1 VPVPFVVQC
10 SGTRKSS
17 FLAASAPFLTEVLQ
31 LPPHQADA
39 SSMTTFGFL
48 IDNRKCIGCHA
59 CTVACKSEH
68 DVPIGVD
75 RTWVKYIEK
84 GEFPNTRRLF
94 TVMRCNHCEWAPC
107 VTICPVTAL
116 YKRADGVVDFNNERC
131 IGCKACMQACPYDA
145 LYIDPES
152 NTAAKCNFCTHRLEV
167 GLEPSCVVVCPER
180 AIVCGDLDD
189 SGSEISRLINRFPT
203 QVRKPEKGTKPKL
216 YYIDGDEAALVPTA
230 AKADGQYLW
239 SGGPELAKNG
249 RGEDGESGR
258 HEIVAAQTSQSPP
271 LPFSPSPTLPDARRV
286 YDVRPRK
293 PIWSWA
299 VVGYIW
305 TKSIAAG
312 AFLAAAAARLEYH
325 SEYSIHVQLVLS
337 FVAMLFLVVTGILLV
352 VDLKQPKRFLYVL
365 LRPQWQSWLVR
376 GAYVITAYGAVL
388 AMWFVAIIF
397 GWNPLADAL
406 VWPGA
411 ILALLTAVYTAFLFA
426 QAKGRDLWQNPLFSM
441 HLLAHAVL
449 AAGATWL
456 IADVYFRPVPQRSAT
471 ILAIALVFSL
481 VALLLECFTAPP
493 TDDSRRAIHMIL
505 GKPMGGW
512 FWGAGIL
519 VGHIIPLLLLA
530 TGNGGLAAL
539 AAVLAL
545 AGMGV
550 IEWLWVSVPQRIP
563 LS

>member
-1 VPVPFVVQC
+1 
-10 SGTRKSS
+10 
-17 FLAASAPFLTEVLQ
+17 
-31 LPPHQADA
+31 
-39 SSMTTFGFL
+39 MTTFGFL

-68 DVPIGVD
+68 EVPIGVD

-84 GEFPNTRRLF
+84 GEFPNTRRMF

-180 AIVCGDLDD
+180 AIVAGDLDD
-189 SGSEISRLINRFPT
+189 PVSEISRLIGRFPT
-203 QVRKPEKGTKPKL
+203 QVRKPEKGTKPNL
-216 YYIDGDEAALVPTA
+216 YYIDGDEAALVPSA

-239 SGGPELAKNG
+239 SGGPEL
-249 RGEDGESGR
+249 DGKGLGTGDWGLGSSSSNQSQASGP
-258 HEIVAAQTSQSPP
+258 QLPKQPP
-271 LPFSPSPTLPDARRV
+271 APSPQPPVGDSSPRRV
-286 YDVRPRK
+286 YDVRPRA
-293 PIWSWA
+293 PIWGWA

-312 AFLAAAAARLEYH
+312 GFLAAAAARFALGPEN
-325 SEYSIHVQLVLS
+325 STVLQ
-337 FVAMLFLVVTGILLV
+337 VALGVLAMLFLVLTGILLV

-376 GAYVITAYGAVL
+376 GAYIITAYGAVL
-388 AMWFVAIIF
+388 TIWLAATLF
-397 GWNPLADAL
+397 GWRSAADML
-406 VWPGA
+406 LWPGVV
-411 ILALLTAVYTAFLFA
+411 LAALTAVYTAFLFA

-441 HLLAHAVL
+441 HLLAHAAL
-449 AAGATWL
+449 GAGAAWMVVNWVRGLGAGDSVSPAQDSVLSTQYPAML
-456 IADVYFRPVPQRSAT
+456 
-471 ILAIALVFSL
+471 LAVALAFSL
-481 VALLLECFTAPP
+481 IALLLECFTVPP
-493 TDDSRRAIHMIL
+493 TDDARRAIHMIL

-512 FWGAGIL
+512 FWGAGVFL
-519 VGHIIPLLLLA
+519 GHVVPLFFLA
-530 TGNGGLAAL
+530 TGSTGLGAVAAI
-539 AAVLAL
+539 LAL